1 MDENRK
7 SLANSIVF
15 KAGTRLLQMLEER
28 DKKLISVQE
37 KGYLDFV
44 SEADKAVN
52 KILISEINT
61 YFPKDGILSE
71 ESPETKSNTLYRWI
85 VDPLD
90 GTHNFL
96 AGFKEWG
103 VFLALALAKRGQ
115 IIYGI
120 CYFPALKEIFVVEK
134 GKGAFCNG
142 KKIKVSDATD
152 LRGQMFCPDGILR
165 KKPKEILGDIERF
178 CGAGCR
184 LRVYGSTPYAF
195 TRVALGQALI
205 ATNRMGKAW
214 DIAAPTLLVEEAGGK
229 VTDEKGN
236 PWQIDSENLIATN
249 GLVHEQAL
257 KLFGP
262 IDYARTYK
270 LLCKR

>member
-1 MDENRK
+1 LTKGGNAMDEDRK
-7 SLANSIVF
+7 SVAYSVVF
-15 KAGTRLLQMLEER
+15 KAGTHLLQLFEEKNR
-28 DKKLISVQE
+28 EISVQE

-44 SEADKAVN
+44 SEADKAAN
-52 KILISEINT
+52 KILISKIST

-85 VDPLD
+85 IDPLD

-103 VFLALALAKRGQ
+103 VLLALKKRSQ

-120 CYFPALKEIFVVEK
+120 CYFPALGEIFTVEK
-134 GKGAFCNG
+134 RKGAFLNG
-142 KKIKVSDATD
+142 EKIKVSDAVD
-152 LRGQMFCPDGILR
+152 LRGQMFCSDGILR
-165 KKPKEILGDIERF
+165 KKPEEILRDIERY

-184 LRVYGSTPYAF
+184 LRVYGSSPYAF

-205 ATNRMGKAW
+205 ATYRFGKPW
-214 DIAAPTLLVEEAGGK
+214 DIAAVAFLVEEAGGK
-229 VTDEKGN
+229 ITDEEGN

-249 GLVHEQAL
+249 GLVHEQVL
-257 KLFGP
+257 ELFNGQN
-262 IDYARTYK
+262 YK
-270 LLCKR
+270 EVV